1 MWVRVIVGQLV
12 LGCVA
17 FGVGCSSSK
26 DDDEQKEEG
35 ALPCN
40 QSAAECRA
48 NFADTYQGAYAGDA
62 SGSLILSADE
72 SGEIVG
78 TATSGDGS
86 FAIFGSVNQFGKL
99 TGEADDGTRFVGQ
112 IDESGRVTGTWEG
125 PAGSGTFT
133 AVGTKPVTIP
143 PGSGSG
149 GSGSGGA
156 SSGGSPSGGSQSSNP
171 LANDP
176 RFTPSVAVICAAS
189 EKCGDDPATCEET
202 VLFLRE
208 LVAEAGCIEEL
219 NGFFTCV
226 VNSGQCGMVAECQ
239 AAYDTLNACGG

>member
-1 MWVRVIVGQLV
+1 MRVSVIVGQLV
-12 LGCVA
+12 LGCLA
-17 FGVGCSSSK
+17 FGLGCSSSK
-26 DDDEQKEEG
+26 DGDEQKEEG

-40 QSAAECRA
+40 QSVAECRA

-62 SGSLILSADE
+62 AGSLILSADE

-78 TATSGDGS
+78 TATTSDGS

-156 SSGGSPSGGSQSSNP
+156 SSGGSPSGGSPSDP

-176 RFTPSVAVICAAS
+176 RFTPSIDVICTARA
-189 EKCGDDPATCEET
+189 KCGDDPATCEEMM
-202 VLFLRE
+202 LALRE
-208 LVAEAGCIEEL
+208 AVADAGCIEEL

-226 VNSGQCGMVAECQ
+226 VSSGQCGMVAECQ
-239 AAYDTLNACGG
+239 AAYDALFACGG

>member
-149 GSGSGGA
+149 GSGAGGA

-189 EKCGDDPATCEET
+189 VKCGDDPATCEDE
-202 VLFLRE
+202 LLLLRE
-208 LVAEAGCIEEL
+208 LVAEVGCIEEL
-219 NGFFTCV
+219 NGVFTCV
-226 VNSGQCGMVAECQ
+226 VNSGQCGTVPECQ
-239 AAYDTLNACGG
+239 AAYDAFDMCGS